1 MAFDIRDQ
9 FLSGVTE
16 PFYSMKGSGYETKGF
31 FDFLSVIINNIYLIA
46 GIILFFFVVIGGL
59 GMILN
64 AGNVDKQK
72 QSSKTLSSAVMG
84 YLIMFVAYWLIKI
97 IEALTGT
104 EIVSF

>member
-9 FLSGVTE
+9 FLST
-16 PFYSMKGSGYETKGF
+16 PLYSIKGSAYETKGF